1 MNSVDLELLLLAFAS
16 AFWPLLVAVVII
28 ALRAPHPPR
37 LLISF
42 LAGGLL
48 TTVVMG
54 LVIIHLLQDTTRI
67 SRSRSTT
74 DPVVYIAAGAI
85 ALVLGYLLLR
95 RMRPKPDA
103 VPEPEPAE
111 KAPGRLDRMLS
122 KGVPLAFL
130 AGVVVNIIP
139 GVFPFVALKDIAE
152 EHYSTAT
159 TVVIVIVFYLI
170 MFALI
175 EVPLVA
181 YGVAPE
187 RTAHETARF
196 NTWLDHNSRRVAAY
210 ALCAVGAY
218 LIVRGVIAAIT

>member
-1 MNSVDLELLLLAFAS
+1 VGLELLLLAIAS
-16 AFWPLLVAVVII
+16 AVWPLLLAVVII

-48 TTVVMG
+48 TTVVVG
-54 LVIIHLLQDTTRI
+54 LLVIHLLRATTLL
-67 SRSRSTT
+67 SQSRSTT
-74 DPVVYIAAGAI
+74 DPVAYIAVGTI

-95 RMRPKPDA
+95 RTRAEPYPE
-103 VPEPEPAE
+103 PEPEPAE
-111 KAPGRLDRMLS
+111 KPPGRLDRMLS
-122 KGVPLAFL
+122 KGVLLAFL
-130 AGVVVNIIP
+130 VGVIVNIVP

-152 EHYSTAT
+152 EDYGNSLTVL
-159 TVVIVIVFYLI
+159 VVICFYLI

-181 YGVAPE
+181 YAVAPE
-187 RTAHETARF
+187 RTAIETARF

-210 ALCAVGAY
+210 VLCVVGAF
-218 LIVRGVIAAIT
+218 LLVRGITAAITA